1 MIFAM
6 ALELLITFRDPK
18 RKSVFHPFC
27 FQVVLYRSWWPLA
40 RRLGL
45 PLLQRLETL
54 DIRDRVE
61 AEALVRELGIAREA
75 LTTPAAL
82 DIAQEEADYML
93 KRIDQV
99 VPLIR
104 DAIRDWDYVDC
115 ISL

>member
-27 FQVVLYRSWWPLA
+27 FQVVLYKARWPLA
-40 RRLGL
+40 KRLGL

-54 DIRDRVE
+54 DIRDKVE
-61 AEALVRELGIAREA
+61 AEALVQELGIAREA
-75 LTTPAAL
+75 LTRPAAV
-82 DIAQEEADYML
+82 DIEQVYML

-99 VPLIR
+99 VPLIQ
-104 DAIRDWDYVDC
+104 DAVRDWDYVDS